1 MPDTRPRSLL
11 DPHPL
16 LRRRASDSTS
26 LADSERLTLMTERAR
41 HAVAAREEE
50 RRRLAAELHD
60 VASTNLAAIKLN
72 LSSIA
77 RAIPGD
83 ATQEAQCM
91 DDAQSLLTETI
102 TSIREL
108 CSALRPGVLDHA
120 SLHDALST
128 HCRRFSRRTGI
139 EIDLDT
145 TLHDRHCSPETELM
159 LLRVAQEALWNCAK
173 HGQARRVIIRFETIG
188 SRHRL
193 SIRDDGQG
201 FDPGQLGNGD
211 ATSGIGILNMKERAL
226 SVGAVFALA
235 SSPGE
240 GTLITLDF

>member
-1 MPDTRPRSLL
+1 MPDPHSRSLL
-11 DPHPL
+11 DLPHL
-16 LRRRASDSTS
+16 LRRRASDFTP
-26 LADSERLTLMTERAR
+26 LADRDRLELLTERAR

-72 LSSIA
+72 LSSLA
-77 RAIPGD
+77 RAFPAG
-83 ATQEAQCM
+83 ASQEAQWM
-91 DDAQSLLTETI
+91 DDTQSLLTETI

-108 CSALRPGVLDHA
+108 CSALRPTVLDHA
-120 SLHDALST
+120 SLSDALRT
-128 HCRRFSRRTGI
+128 HCVRFSRRTGI
-139 EIDLDT
+139 EIDLDMS
-145 TLHDRHCSPETELM
+145 LYDRRCAPEAELT
-159 LLRVAQEALWNCAK
+159 LLRVTQEALWNCAK
-173 HGQARRVIIRFETIG
+173 HAQARRVTIRFENVD
-188 SRHRL
+188 SRRRL

-201 FDPGQLGNGD
+201 FDPGQLGAGD
-211 ATSGIGILNMKERAL
+211 ATPGIGILNMKERAL